1 MKNLLQV
8 KSQKS
13 KVKSRIVNAILTIA
27 YCLLP
32 IATIAQEADTT
43 KTKNLEEVMV
53 QAIRANEKT
62 PVSFSNFTKK
72 EIAKRNLGQD
82 IPILMNFLP
91 SVVTT
96 SDAGNGVGYTG
107 IRVRGSDATRV
118 NVTINGIPYND
129 SESHGTY
136 WVNMPDFASSV
147 ESIQLQRGVGTST
160 NGAGAFGASLNL
172 LTEATNAAAGG
183 EISNSFGSFNTH
195 KHTVKFNT
203 GLMNDHFEISGRLS
217 KINSDGYID
226 RSKSNLNSYFLQGS
240 YIGKTTQIKAL
251 VFGGKEVTHQAWY
264 GVDKETLNRDRTFN
278 AAGMYTDTDGNTQ
291 FYDNQVDNYN
301 QDHYQLHWNEKIS
314 DKFNTNLAF
323 HYTKG
328 KGYYEE
334 FQEKAAFANYGLN
347 DVTIDATTITESNL
361 VTRKWLDNDFYGLTF
376 SGNYKT
382 EKLDVIL
389 GGGANKY
396 EGLHYGQVIW
406 AQYASNSTNSS
417 YYYDDYGIKT
427 DANIFAKANYQITE
441 KLNIYGDLQLRN
453 VNYKANGVQA
463 DFLNESFSFFNPKA
477 GVTYSLNQQSNLYV
491 SYARANR
498 EPNRTDYENGNPRPE
513 KLDDYELGWR
523 FATSKTQIN
532 INGYYMF
539 YKDQLVLTGALDEV
553 GSPIRKNSGNSYR
566 LGVELNAKF
575 QINEKWTVA
584 PNFSLSDNKNIDYI
598 NDEGGNLTNLGKTTI
613 AFSPKIVAGNIL
625 TFSPLKPLQIGLLSK
640 FVDKQF
646 LSNIEDSNATLK
658 DYFIQDLL
666 IDYEFKPTK
675 VFKSIH
681 LNLFANNILNVK
693 YVSNAADYGGGY
705 IYYYPQ
711 AGANI
716 LAGLTLKF

>member
-1 MKNLLQV
+1 MKNLFNYRSFLLSIALLGSSLSY
-8 KSQKS
+8 SQE
-13 KVKSRIVNAILTIA
+13 T
-27 YCLLP
+27 
-32 IATIAQEADTT
+32 DTT
-43 KTKNLEEVMV
+43 KTKKLDEVMV
-53 QAIRANEKT
+53 QAVRANEKT
-62 PVSFSNFTKK
+62 PVTFTNFTKK

-82 IPILMNFLP
+82 IPTLMNYLP

-96 SDAGNGVGYTG
+96 SDAGNGVGYSG

-136 WVNMPDFASSV
+136 WVNMPDFASSA

-160 NGAGAFGASLNL
+160 NGAGAFGASLNV
-172 LTEATNAAAGG
+172 LTEGTNKTAGG

-217 KINSDGYID
+217 KIKSDGYVD
-226 RSKSNLNSYFLQGS
+226 RAKSNLNSYFLQGS

-251 VFGGKEVTHQAWY
+251 VFGGKEVTYQAWY
-264 GVDKETLNRDRTFN
+264 GVDKETLESDNRTFN
-278 AAGMYTDTDGNTQ
+278 AAGMYTDADEITQ
-291 FYDNQVDNYN
+291 YYDNQVDNYN

-314 DKFNTNLAF
+314 DKLNTNLAF

-334 FQEKAAFANYGLN
+334 FKENATFADYGLN
-347 DVTIDATTITESNL
+347 DITIDATTITASNL
-361 VTRKWLDNDFYGLTF
+361 VTRKWLNNDFYGLTF

-382 EKLDVIL
+382 EKLDVIV

-406 AQYASNSTNSS
+406 AQYASNSTNTSH
-417 YYYDDYGIKT
+417 YYDNYGIKT

-463 DFLNESFSFFNPKA
+463 DFLNESFNFFNPKA
-477 GVTYSLNQQSNLYV
+477 GVTYGLNQKSNLYA

-498 EPNRTDYENGNPRPE
+498 EPNRTDYKNGNPRPE
-513 KLDDYELGWR
+513 KLDDYEMGWR
-523 FATSKTQIN
+523 FTTSKTQMN

-539 YKDQLVLTGALDEV
+539 YKDQLVLTGALNEV

-575 QINEKWTVA
+575 QINEKWHIA
-584 PNFSLSDNKNIDYI
+584 PNFSISENKNIDYI

-666 IDYEFKPTK
+666 INYEFKPTK

-681 LNLFANNILNVK
+681 LNLLANNILNVN